1 MMITHTDDADELAS
15 DVKLIVGNLAP
26 INSQRLLEFTLN
38 TSKLKW
44 QECVDQLYLR
54 RLSCFGSNLV
64 SPMLY
69 YLKL

>member
-15 DVKLIVGNLAP
+15 DVKLIVGKLGADK
-26 INSQRLLEFTLN
+26 LTKVEFTLN

-44 QECVDQLYLR
+44 QECVNQLYLR
-54 RLSCFGSNLV
+54 RLSFFGSNLV